1 MPITAPNPLQSFPVG
16 GIAVVLGATGG
27 IGQALSDQIA
37 YRGQF
42 DQIVKLSRSN
52 DPAIDI
58 LAEDSLARAARQAS
72 ELGDIRLIIDA
83 TGFLHDEHQ
92 MPEKTWRDITPH
104 AMSRSFALNAIGPA
118 LIMKHFLPLLPSKGK
133 SVFATL
139 SARVGSIGDNRLG
152 GWYGYRAS
160 KCALNQLVHTAA
172 IELQR
177 RRPVAVCVALH
188 PGTVDTPLSQPF
200 SRSGL
205 TIQQPSEAASSLI
218 SVIDGLGPD
227 DTGGFFDWRGTAVPW

>member
-1 MPITAPNPLQSFPVG
+1 MPIKAPNPLQSFPVG
-16 GIAVVLGATGG
+16 GVAVVLGATGG

-42 DQIVKLSRSN
+42 DQIVKLSRSSN
-52 DPAIDI
+52 PAIDI
-58 LAEDSLARAARQAS
+58 LDEDSLAQAARQAS
-72 ELGDIRLIIDA
+72 EPGDIRLIIDA

-92 MPEKTWRDITPH
+92 MPEKTWRDITPE

-118 LIMKHFLPLLPSKGK
+118 LIMKHFLPLLPSTGK
-133 SVFATL
+133 AVFAAL

-160 KCALNQLVHTAA
+160 KCALNQLVHTAS

-177 RRPVAVCVALH
+177 RRPAAVCVALH

>member
-1 MPITAPNPLQSFPVG
+1 MSIAASDPLQSFPAG
-16 GIAVVLGATGG
+16 GVAVVLGATGG
-27 IGQALSDQIA
+27 IGQALSSDIA

-42 DQIVKLSRSN
+42 DQILKLGRST

-58 LAEDSLARAARQAS
+58 LDEESLARAARHAG
-72 ELGDIRLIIDA
+72 ELGHVRLVIDA

-92 MPEKTWRDITPH
+92 GPEKTWRDITPE
-104 AMSRSFALNAIGPA
+104 ALSRSFALNAIGPA
-118 LIMKHFLPLLPSKGK
+118 LIMKQFLPLLPSTGK
-133 SVFATL
+133 AVFATL

-160 KCALNQLVHTAA
+160 KCALNQFVHTAS

-177 RRPVAVCVALH
+177 RRPEAVCVALH

-205 TIQQPSEAASSLI
+205 NVKQPSEAASSLI
-218 SVIDGLGPD
+218 SVIDALGPY

>member
-1 MPITAPNPLQSFPVG
+1 M
-16 GIAVVLGATGG
+16 VLGSTGG

-42 DQIVKLSRSN
+42 DQVVKLSRSS

-58 LAEDSLARAARQAS
+58 LDEDSLTQAARRAR

-92 MPEKTWRDITPH
+92 MPEKTWRDITPS

-118 LIMKHFLPLLPSKGK
+118 LIMKHFLPLLPSTGK
-133 SVFATL
+133 AVFATL

-160 KCALNQLVHTAA
+160 KCALNQLVHTAS

-177 RRPVAVCVALH
+177 RRPAAVCVALH